1 MASSV
6 AGASAAQRYRPCR
19 PRSTA
24 TPAGI
29 GIPNRKKPVF
39 ITHASGE
46 YMYCPNSVEGPWTPR
61 LLMKWYV

>member
-6 AGASAAQRYRPCR
+6 AGTSAAQRRRPGR
-19 PRSTA
+19 PRSAA
-24 TPAGI
+24 TPARI
-29 GIPNRKKPVF
+29 VIPNRKKPVF
-39 ITHASGE
+39 ITQASGE